1 MSSSSSLPSRL
12 PSLGVSGK
20 DRMPSRLPPR
30 SPRQS
35 SPRHEVPVV
44 DTRDDDSVSV
54 KSMTH
59 AIQRRYKRRSP
70 RRAVPAVDTRVVEQ
84 IKSRETGA
92 QHRVA
97 FPSVQEN
104 HNRRHSDALS
114 VSSSSS
120 SQLSQI
126 PVDNMAYWSSLSVR
140 AAITV
145 IEAKGSEIVA
155 KKVANAVLDAG
166 KKKCPITTATLRT
179 LATQVSLLVLGAGGD
194 HTVAAAAVVT
204 IMSGGENQNEE
215 GDAAAGKEIKI
226 RQNINRSMSSAP
238 AETPSMIVARRQLK
252 AREDELAD
260 KMRALEIAELM
271 NLEKEKQINQRMEAL
286 DSAKAEMREKVDYM
300 QTEIDEKLRVAKEK
314 EEGIGFHI
322 IRGWNLARLE
332 AQAKLEADAKLDTE
346 AKLEKKRCD
355 DLLRKDDK
363 EEEGNE
369 KEHEDKED
377 EPSTPATTFN
387 LKCYFCGG

>member
-1 MSSSSSLPSRL
+1 
-12 PSLGVSGK
+12 
-20 DRMPSRLPPR
+20 MPSRLPPR

-59 AIQRRYKRRSP
+59 AIQKRYKRRSP
-70 RRAVPAVDTRVVEQ
+70 RSALPAVDTRVNEQ

-104 HNRRHSDALS
+104 HNGRHSDDALS
-114 VSSSSS
+114 VSSSS

-126 PVDNMAYWSSLSVR
+126 PVDNMVYWSSLSVR

-155 KKVANAVLDAG
+155 KKVANVVLDAG

-204 IMSGGENQNEE
+204 IMSGGNEIGDD

-226 RQNINRSMSSAP
+226 RPNINRYMSSAP

-271 NLEKEKQINQRMEAL
+271 NLQKEKQINQRMEAL

-314 EEGIGFHI
+314 EEAQSKLEENHGFFHI
-322 IRGWNLARLE
+322 KRGWNLTRLE
-332 AQAKLEADAKLDTE
+332 AQEKLEADAKLDTE
-346 AKLEKKRCD
+346 AKLEKKQCD
-355 DLLRKDDK
+355 DLLRKEDK
-363 EEEGNE
+363 EEEVNE
-369 KEHEDKED
+369 KEHEDKD

-387 LKCYFCGG
+387 LKCYFCGGG